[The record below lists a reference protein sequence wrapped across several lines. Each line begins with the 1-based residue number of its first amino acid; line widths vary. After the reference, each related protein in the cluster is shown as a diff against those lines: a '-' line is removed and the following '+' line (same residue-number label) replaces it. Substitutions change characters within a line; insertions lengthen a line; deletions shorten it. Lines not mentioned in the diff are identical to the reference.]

1 VELVTTMIVL
11 GILAAFAIPK
21 FDGRHGFSARGFSD
35 QLLSLLQEAR
45 RTAVAQRRTVCVAD
59 NGTGISVS
67 KSKFAAS
74 GACDQDLAHPTS
86 SGNYVLPIPSGVTLG
101 GFPAGNTLR
110 FDPLGRLSPT
120 ATVQLNITADEGNFS
135 LSIEGET
142 GYVHY
147 Y

>member
-11 GILAAFAIPK
+11 GILAAFAIPR

-59 NGTGISVS
+59 GGAEISVT
-67 KSKFAAS
+67 KSKFADSA
-74 GACDQDLAHPTS
+74 ACDQALAHPTS
-86 SGNYVLPIPSGVTLG
+86 SGNYVLPIPNGVTLA
-101 GFPAGNTLR
+101 GFPADSTLR

-120 ATVQLNITADEGNFS
+120 ATVPLNITSDEGNFS
-135 LSIEGET
+135 LTIEGET

-147 Y
+147 